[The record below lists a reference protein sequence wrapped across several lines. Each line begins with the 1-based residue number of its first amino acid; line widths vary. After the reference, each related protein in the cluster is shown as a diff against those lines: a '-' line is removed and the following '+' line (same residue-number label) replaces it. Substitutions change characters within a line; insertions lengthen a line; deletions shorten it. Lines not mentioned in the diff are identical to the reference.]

1 MRNIMMIIKLS
12 LQIKYLR
19 VPDEIIEMV
28 REDAIR
34 QRQASNMGGGSGG
47 GGGGGGNRGRKYI

>member
-1 MRNIMMIIKLS
+1 MKDVMVIIKS
-12 LQIKYLR
+12 FLQIKYLR

-34 QRQASNMGGGSGG
+34 QRQTSNM
-47 GGGGGGNRGRKYI
+47 GGGGGGNRGRK